1 MLSVI
6 NANDVTTFP
15 PVQMGLEQGGEK
27 SPTVWDHSIPSGT
40 LGKSAQ
46 GKHMVWEWGC
56 WEGRAR
62 VCYIISVNGKPL
74 PVPGPATLLSIAIFK
89 A

>member
-15 PVQMGLEQGGEK
+15 PVQMGLEQGREK